1 MVIRLLESV
10 IVLIGTAEEDQPRMN
25 LRPRRHGSYEKIVAV
40 IGERKKVLDV
50 GCHTGYL
57 AQLLKARGCEVVG
70 LEIDT
75 AAAEAARKFCDDVIV
90 ADAEAIDSLAGYS
103 EGHFDVIVYAD
114 VLEHFGNPERL
125 LRVFK
130 KYLSRDGMVVA
141 SIPNVANWRIRL
153 SLLCG
158 AFEYTEYG
166 ILDRNH
172 LKFYT
177 MKTAKKLFEESG
189 NTVVRIECTELGSKV
204 PVLPTL
210 LGYQFILVAKHAE
223 LA

>member
-1 MVIRLLESV
+1 
-10 IVLIGTAEEDQPRMN
+10 MN
-25 LRPRRHGSYEKIVAV
+25 LRPRRHSSYEKIVAV
-40 IGERKKVLDV
+40 IGERRKVLDV

-70 LEIDT
+70 LEIDA
-75 AAAEAARKFCDDVIV
+75 AAAEVAKKFCDEVIL
-90 ADAEAIDSLAGYS
+90 ADAETIDRLAGYS
-103 EGHFDVIVYAD
+103 EGYFDAIVYAD
-114 VLEHFGNPERL
+114 VLEHFRNPGRP
-125 LRVFK
+125 LRTFK
-130 KYLSRDGMVVA
+130 KYLSQDGIVVA

-158 AFEYTEYG
+158 IFEYAEYG

-177 MKTAKKLFEESG
+177 MKTAKKLFKESG
-189 NTVVRIECTELGSKV
+189 YTVARIECTELGSKV

-210 LGYQFILVAKHAE
+210 LGYQFILVGKQAE